1 MNMKKLLNWFTVIF
15 IAFYLSSCTSRVQHT
30 DEFYNDRGSFPYL
43 RFPLIKPYYVDSAAV
58 TGGTEPWTMYL
69 KKLWAPPNYLYL
81 YSVTD
86 VRKLSIKGNVIM
98 AYSPYVNEEA
108 EQGIQENYYHWFVV
122 VADKNIE
129 AGFHTEGAF
138 LEYIQQLGI
147 QQPEWT
153 SPDDLFDEYDSTGCL
168 PWIPDCK

>member
-1 MNMKKLLNWFTVIF
+1 MNMKKLLSWSTVILISF
-15 IAFYLSSCTSRVQHT
+15 CLSSCTYQVQHT
-30 DEFYNDRGSFPYL
+30 DQFYNDSDSFPYL

-58 TGGTEPWTMYL
+58 TGGNEPWTMYL

-86 VRKLSIKGNVIM
+86 LRKLSVKGDVIM
-98 AYSPYVNEEA
+98 AYSPYVD
-108 EQGIQENYYHWFVV
+108 EQADQSVRENYYHWFVV
-122 VADKNIE
+122 VVDKNTE
-129 AGFHTEGAF
+129 AGFHTESAF

-147 QQPEWT
+147 QQPDWQ
-153 SPDDLFDEYDSTGCL
+153 SPDNLHDKYYSTGCL